1 MGRSNRKFR
10 GFGLRLKMME
20 LLARG
25 WGHRTSMT
33 RAIEAKAKAV
43 SLRVSPRT
51 AEAFGRYL
59 HLLYAKVVQEIFLIM
74 QACLMPLGMPG
85 DL

>member
-1 MGRSNRKFR
+1 
-10 GFGLRLKMME
+10 MME

-25 WGHRTSMT
+25 RGHRTPMT
-33 RAIEAKAKAV
+33 RAMKVKAKAV
-43 SLRVSPRT
+43 SLRVSPKT

-59 HLLYAKVVQEIFLIM
+59 NLSYAEAVQEIFLIL